1 MRKILGLVCL
11 SLCLPLLNSASA
23 ADWTRFRGPNGTGVG
38 VGDSIPVE
46 FTAADYNFNV
56 ELPGGTGCSSPVVWG
71 KKLFVLS
78 ANADDATR
86 YVLCF
91 DAITGEKLWQKD
103 FSSEP
108 HKLHTRSSYA
118 SCTPTVDEE
127 RVYVAWSTPKQT
139 TFKAF
144 THEGEEAWSVDLGTW
159 QSQHGF
165 GASPIIYRDLVIL
178 HNSQQAN
185 QLKEGEQ
192 PGESFM
198 MAFDRKTGEE
208 KWRTKLVSTNVCYS
222 VPFIYEPQDG
232 GADQLICTST
242 GNGLFS
248 LDPLTGK
255 ENWAVNDGLFKMRT
269 VASPIEVGGLIFG
282 SNGSGGY
289 SSNYIVA
296 VKPGPDAAVAYKL
309 ANSSSFKAP
318 YVPGLIAS
326 GDLVFCLYDR
336 GFASSINAK
345 TGEVLWVER
354 TGGEFSG
361 SPVMVDDRIYAVDEK
376 GVVWV
381 FAMGDKYQVLGK
393 SDLGE
398 ESRATPAVANGR
410 LYVRTNS
417 RLISVGGK

>member
-23 ADWTRFRGPNGTGVG
+23 ADWTRFRGPNGTGIG

-185 QLKEGEQ
+185 QLKEGEL

-208 KWRTKLVSTNVCYS
+208 KWRTPLVSTNVCYS
-222 VPFIYEPQDG
+222 VPFIYQPQDG

-376 GVVWV
+376 GIVWV
-381 FAMGDKYQVLGK
+381 FAAGGEYKVLGK

>member
-1 MRKILGLVCL
+1 
-11 SLCLPLLNSASA
+11 
-23 ADWTRFRGPNGTGVG
+23 
-38 VGDSIPVE
+38 
-46 FTAADYNFNV
+46 
-56 ELPGGTGCSSPVVWG
+56 
-71 KKLFVLS
+71 
-78 ANADDATR
+78 
-86 YVLCF
+86 
-91 DAITGEKLWQKD
+91 
-103 FSSEP
+103 
-108 HKLHTRSSYA
+108 
-118 SCTPTVDEE
+118 
-127 RVYVAWSTPKQT
+127 VYVAWSTPKQT

-185 QLKEGEQ
+185 QLKEGEL

-208 KWRTKLVSTNVCYS
+208 KWRTPLVSTNVCYS
-222 VPFIYEPQDG
+222 VPFIYQPQDG

-376 GVVWV
+376 GIVWV
-381 FAMGDKYQVLGK
+381 FAAGGEYKVLGK